1 MLKVE
6 GINFAYGLI
15 QVLFD
20 AGLEVKEGECVAL
33 LGSNGAGKTT
43 LLKTLSGILKASS
56 GTIMF
61 ENIQFEKL
69 KPSARIKAGLIQVPE
84 GGKIFPYMTVRENLL
99 MGASGHT
106 RAWKERYSTAERVE
120 KIFPI
125 LRDRRNQRASLM
137 SGGERQMLVIARG
150 LMALPKLL
158 LVDEPSLGLSPKML
172 LEIFNTPE
180 DPAPGGGFDSD
191 LGTEYPACAQDRQ
204 PRLCSG
210 KRASDHVRVQ
220 SGPAGQ
226 SPYPSGLFGTVDAG
240 FWSGTGKHNRNT
252 SGSDLMNQDYFSFTD
267 GLFDQAKVAEKAEA
281 LKDIR
286 VLDLTHIIFGSVI
299 SKWLALFGAEVIKV
313 EEPYEGDAWRM
324 ASYLGKILEGLVSL
338 LSMPAHE
345 QKICRH

>member
-172 LEIFNTPE
+172 LEIFNTLKTLHQE
-180 DPAPGGGFDSD
+180 GVSILISEQNIQHALRIASRGYVLENGRVIMSESSQALLDS
-191 LGTEYPACAQDRQ
+191 PHIRQ
-204 PRLCSG
+204 
-210 KRASDHVRVQ
+210 A
-220 SGPAGQ
+220 
-226 SPYPSGLFGTVDAG
+226 
-240 FWSGTGKHNRNT
+240 
-252 SGSDLMNQDYFSFTD
+252 
-267 GLFDQAKVAEKAEA
+267 
-281 LKDIR
+281 
-286 VLDLTHIIFGSVI
+286 
-299 SKWLALFGAEVIKV
+299 
-313 EEPYEGDAWRM
+313 
-324 ASYLGKILEGLVSL
+324 YLGL
-338 LSMPAHE
+338 
-345 QKICRH
+345 